1 MTLRLML
8 LRHAKSDRPDGVAD
22 ERRPLGARGRRDSP
36 RMGRHIVRK
45 GLLPDLALVSTAYRA
60 QETWQAVSSAFD
72 RRVPVR
78 NEPRLYEATSRGLFE
93 LVKETK
99 PEIASLL
106 LVGHNPGLHE
116 FALALIGAGDRQD
129 LARLRDGLPTAGLV
143 IIDLEVGTW
152 SALATGLGILK
163 GFETPGRIAGCR
175 PVEGNRGV

>member
-1 MTLRLML
+1 MTLRVML

-22 ERRPLGARGRRDSP
+22 ERRPLAARGRRDSP
-36 RMGRHIVRK
+36 WMGRQIMRK
-45 GLLPDLALVSTAYRA
+45 GLLPDLALVSTACRA

-72 RRVPVR
+72 RRVPAR

-93 LVKETK
+93 LVKETG

-116 FALALIGAGDRQD
+116 FALALIGSGDRQD

-143 IIDLEVGTW
+143 IIDLAVDTW
-152 SALATGLGILK
+152 SALATGRGILQ
-163 GFETPGRIAGCR
+163 GFETPGRI
-175 PVEGNRGV
+175 E